1 MIRTCV
7 LLLTLAMAHIAV
19 AQEAPAVLKTEF
31 TAEALRQP
39 IVTPDGDETTTGNV
53 LEAYKGR
60 TVMLYIW
67 AAWCPDCLKGFPEL
81 KAFQAANPD
90 VPVIYF
96 SRDRTEQQWKN
107 CIEKFNLEGDHYWFE
122 SDRKNDFTEAIDL
135 NWIPR
140 YLIIN
145 PEGGI
150 AHYYAIHADD
160 PALQEAVDRQRRDR

>member
-1 MIRTCV
+1 M
-7 LLLTLAMAHIAV
+7 LAMLATHIAA
-19 AQEAPAVLKTEF
+19 AQKAPSVLKTAFPE
-31 TAEALRQP
+31 EALQQTL
-39 IVTPDGDETTTGNV
+39 VTPGGAETTAGDV
-53 LEAYKGR
+53 LDAYKGQ

-81 KAFQAANPD
+81 QAFQKANPD

-96 SRDRTEQQWKN
+96 SRDRTENQWKDA
-107 CIEKFNLEGDHYWFE
+107 IERFDLQGDHYWFE
-122 SDRKNDFTEAIDL
+122 GDAKNVFTQAIDL

-140 YLIIN
+140 YMIIN

-160 PALQEAVDRQRRDR
+160 PALQQAVDKLK